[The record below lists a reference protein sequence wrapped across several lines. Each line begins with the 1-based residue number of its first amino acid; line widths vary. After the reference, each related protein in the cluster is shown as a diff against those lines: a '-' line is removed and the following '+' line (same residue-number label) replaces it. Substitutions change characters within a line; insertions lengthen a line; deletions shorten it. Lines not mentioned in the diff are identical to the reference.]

1 MVGDVFPWVTCSH
14 EERRLMG
21 GRAHLTWKTS
31 SQGMEQKLPDLF
43 RNWCHN
49 QVRGGGGSKKC
60 ERCGVAYV
68 GGEDRC
74 EGRGNKFVGA

>member
-1 MVGDVFPWVTCSH
+1 MEGLTLLGK
-14 EERRLMG
+14 RL
-21 GRAHLTWKTS
+21 LKEWN
-31 SQGMEQKLPDLF
+31 
-43 RNWCHN
+43 RNF
-49 QVRGGGGSKKC
+49 QTFLGTGVITRFGGGGGSKKC